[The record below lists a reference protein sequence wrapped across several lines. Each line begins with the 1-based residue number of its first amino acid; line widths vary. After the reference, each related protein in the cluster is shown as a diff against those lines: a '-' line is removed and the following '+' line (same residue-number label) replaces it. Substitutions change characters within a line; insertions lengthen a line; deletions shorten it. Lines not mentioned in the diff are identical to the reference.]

1 MVRSIRFVPQLG
13 RNQNCHR
20 PGTQSVMPES
30 VVNPLPRQI
39 TTATPITPVSEPII
53 DPSEHIANLV
63 RAAVSKPTVLPISYV
78 IQENIGDRISRLAA
92 PKAKAVTPVITPP
105 KIPQPDPNWIP
116 TTTVAVQLFE
126 LDWRDLLK
134 KEEAVPSVVSST
146 PPVSAEQPAT
156 VIVATPPIPAAEA
169 ETPPRQEAPQKILQ
183 EPDEIAT
190 VKPAAEKKKAKE
202 RLGAETSKL
211 ETVSKVASPSE
222 RSPEAKPVA
231 EVPSTP
237 VQQAPAVETVSAP
250 PESKIPDPKVVEV
263 PVEPNPTLSE
273 KASTEIACPACHSTE
288 LRKNGHRND
297 KQRYICKDCG
307 KQFAAPEPLTSTPEP
322 SKSKQNSRPQNS
334 AVKEPQS
341 LPSAADSPSKASV
354 AQSKNK
360 KKPKGFGTKKG
371 KK

>member
-1 MVRSIRFVPQLG
+1 
-13 RNQNCHR
+13 
-20 PGTQSVMPES
+20 
-30 VVNPLPRQI
+30 
-39 TTATPITPVSEPII
+39 
-53 DPSEHIANLV
+53 
-63 RAAVSKPTVLPISYV
+63 
-78 IQENIGDRISRLAA
+78 
-92 PKAKAVTPVITPP
+92 
-105 KIPQPDPNWIP
+105 
-116 TTTVAVQLFE
+116 

-134 KEEAVPSVVSST
+134 KEEAIPSVVSSES
-146 PPVSAEQPAT
+146 PVTAEQPAT
-156 VIVATPPIPAAEA
+156 AIATTPPIKEPEV
-169 ETPPRQEAPQKILQ
+169 ETPPVQEAPQKILQ
-183 EPDEIAT
+183 EPAEIAP

-202 RLGAETSKL
+202 RLGAEPSKL
-211 ETVSKVASPSE
+211 ETVSKVAAPSE

-231 EVPSTP
+231 VPSTP

-250 PESKIPDPKVVEV
+250 PESPIPDPKVVDV

-273 KASTEIACPACHSTE
+273 KASAEIACPACHSTE

-307 KQFAAPEPLTSTPEP
+307 KQFAAPEPLTSSPEP